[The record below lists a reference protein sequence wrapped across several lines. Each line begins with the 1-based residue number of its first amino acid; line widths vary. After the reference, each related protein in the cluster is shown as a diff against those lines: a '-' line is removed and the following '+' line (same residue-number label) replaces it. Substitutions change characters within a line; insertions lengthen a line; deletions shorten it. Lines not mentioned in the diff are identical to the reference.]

1 MVRPG
6 IRNEIEGK
14 ERMLTSQRTRYR
26 GRESTCSV
34 VVLFCEEMIL
44 LHPFVSDG
52 VCSLTPTQPPD
63 AILMCRFLVCYPNV
77 QTWFVRI
84 GHLVYE

>member
-6 IRNEIEGK
+6 IRNEVEEPI
-14 ERMLTSQRTRYR
+14 LTSQRTRYR

-34 VVLFCEEMIL
+34 LGLFCEELIL
-44 LHPFVSDG
+44 LHSFVSDG
-52 VCSLTPTQPPD
+52 VCSLTPTQPLD
-63 AILMCRFLVCYPNV
+63 VILMCRFLVYYPNV

-84 GHLVYE
+84 GHLACE